1 MSAWLTFADSSRT
14 SPEVRE
20 SQQREIGAEQA
31 IVPLRDRVAVG
42 LGAAFAVNCLSSLEG
57 YIKSAEAAGVTDQ
70 GDFGDR

>member
-1 MSAWLTFADSSRT
+1 MRLAH
-14 SPEVRE
+14 
-20 SQQREIGAEQA
+20 EQA
-31 IVPLRDRVAVG
+31 IVPLRDRVAELVG